1 MIAVP
6 ILAGDDPARVARRL
20 TAVAKGLT
28 ALAVVDLRERP
39 RPPLYEMARRGRL
52 VYRREPR
59 PRERWLCPSLVLQ
72 AGEGDCEDF
81 AAWRAAELQ
90 LAGEHAAVLVRQ
102 AVGGSETLYHAVVRR
117 ARGRVEDPSA
127 RIIAIERSQQYG

>member
-20 TAVAKGLT
+20 TAVATGLT

-39 RPPLYEMARRGRL
+39 RRPLYELARRGAL

-90 LAGEHAAVLVRQ
+90 LAGEQAEVLVRQ
-102 AVGGSETLYHAVVRR
+102 AAGGGETLYHAVVKR
-117 ARGRVEDPSA
+117 ARKRSVEDPSA
-127 RIIAIERSQQYG
+127 RIIAIERSHYG